1 MTLPSRIQLTLKT
14 SISSVV
20 TCDLAVK
27 LYRKTKTVNSL
38 LWGLQIIHGV
48 QWKQCNKFSIGDEG
62 NRVTDKQLVTMNT
75 EEESSS
81 FR

>member
-1 MTLPSRIQLTLKT
+1 MNFSLTVKFNKQMNIYYRLETGIQLTLKT

-38 LWGLQIIHGV
+38 LWGLQII
-48 QWKQCNKFSIGDEG
+48 Q
-62 NRVTDKQLVTMNT
+62 
-75 EEESSS
+75 SSMETV
-81 FR
+81 